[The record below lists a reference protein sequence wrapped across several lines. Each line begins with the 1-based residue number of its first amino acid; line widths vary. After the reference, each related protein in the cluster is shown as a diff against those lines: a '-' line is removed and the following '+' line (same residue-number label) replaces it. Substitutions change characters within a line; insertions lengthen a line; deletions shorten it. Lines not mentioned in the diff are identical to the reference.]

1 MSFLHDH
8 YKKRAINAI
17 KKDIRNFNEDFLT
30 EVAYNE
36 KDFNNRIYVF
46 NYSADVTYL
55 YVVNVHQEYVE
66 VEHYYN
72 EYGYNVADGGIQ

>member
-8 YKKRAINAI
+8 YKKRAISAI
-17 KKDIRNFNEDFLT
+17 KKNISDFNEDFLT
-30 EVAYNE
+30 EIAYNE

-46 NYSADVTYL
+46 NYSDDVIHL

-72 EYGYNVADGGIQ
+72 KYRYNVADGGL